1 MQEYKI
7 AGQFNHSENM
17 SEFIGNGGGS
27 APKRARNSPTTTSV
41 SIEFGA
47 GSGDAGGGKQSTDGG
62 AESSI
67 VADDDEP
74 TACNTANAS
83 AGFIAEEGDTIPLD
97 EASETSVEEGVE
109 KPDEYQQEY

>member
-1 MQEYKI
+1 MQEYNI
-7 AGQFNHSENM
+7 VGQFNHTENM

-27 APKRARNSPTTTSV
+27 APKRARKSPTTTAV

-62 AESSI
+62 AKSTV

-74 TACNTANAS
+74 TTCATADAS
-83 AGFIAEEGDTIPLD
+83 DGNIAEEGDTIPLN
-97 EASETSVEEGVE
+97 EASETSVEEDVE